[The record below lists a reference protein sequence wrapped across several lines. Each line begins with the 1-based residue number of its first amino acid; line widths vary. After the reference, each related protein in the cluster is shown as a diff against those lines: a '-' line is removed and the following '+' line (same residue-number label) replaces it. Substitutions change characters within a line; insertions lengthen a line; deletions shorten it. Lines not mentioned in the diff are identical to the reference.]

1 MVGDCPHRST
11 RVPALGIHGVP
22 WRRRTSAANW
32 PPSEPGQESSVAVGR
47 RGLLPRDGR
56 RLARRAGRRAVA
68 VIVVAL
74 AALVTTAGPAA
85 AHPTLL
91 TTVPAA
97 GYTGDGPVR
106 QAVLAFDEP
115 VTATA
120 DAISVTTA
128 SGHHEPTG
136 PLQRQ
141 AGGRQLVLP
150 LVAPQTAGQFRV
162 HWQVTAQ
169 DGDVVDGTFAFGI
182 GAPSPATPGSGDAG
196 SLGGTAALRWLLFA
210 ALAVAAGGLVGERL
224 VAGRAGP
231 ADGPVLLA
239 PLRSAAAA
247 GMVAAVGL
255 TGLVAHSAGGWSAI
269 PHLRALELT
278 AAEAAAFALT
288 LALAAVSR
296 LRRFAIG
303 PLAVVVLAEGL
314 RAHPEA
320 YQPGW
325 GAALT
330 VVHLAAA
337 AVWVGALIHVV
348 RAAHRFRRQNLPGRG
363 RELVRAYARCALVLF
378 LLVISTGTIA
388 SLLVL
393 RTPTDLVTTGYG
405 QVLAGK
411 LVLVAVISVLALI
424 GRSRVRRKASAATPE
439 LGRATRFE
447 RSVLVAVLGVTALL
461 VSLPAPQP
469 VATALTLPPPPV
481 GPTTGFGTL
490 LGQISLGATASAG
503 QLQLQLSTPGGD
515 PGEPGTADPHVAVT
529 LDAPGGRRVGVPL
542 RRCGSGCFLAG
553 APWRNGTDQVSVTA
567 SAAGWHG
574 GTGSFSVSWPP
585 VDASGRLHSVV
596 AALRATGAVVLTEA
610 DTSDTTGPTYVA
622 QLHLTGDRFLDS
634 EPYGNGGAPIVTAL
648 PPQAGAARLAVAYP
662 VNGVYLTLTLDR
674 HNRPVSEVEATPNHL
689 ITRTFRYPTD

>member
-1 MVGDCPHRST
+1 MS
-11 RVPALGIHGVP
+11 
-22 WRRRTSAANW
+22 
-32 PPSEPGQESSVAVGR
+32 
-47 RGLLPRDGR
+47 LPRGSR
-56 RLARRAGRRAVA
+56 PLACRAGRRAVA
-68 VIVVAL
+68 VIAVAL
-74 AALVTTAGPAA
+74 VALVTTAGPAA

-115 VTATA
+115 VTVTA

-128 SGHHEPTG
+128 AGHHEPTG
-136 PLQRQ
+136 PLEQQ

-150 LVAPQTAGQFRV
+150 LAAPQTSGQFLV
-162 HWQVTAQ
+162 HWQVTAE
-169 DGDVVDGTFAFGI
+169 DGDAVDGTFAFGI
-182 GAPSPATPGSGDAG
+182 GAAAPATSGSGDVGGVG
-196 SLGGTAALRWLLFA
+196 STAALRWLLFT

-231 ADGPVLLA
+231 ADGPILLA

-247 GMVAAVGL
+247 GMLAAVGL

-269 PHLRALELT
+269 PHVRALELT
-278 AAEAAAFALT
+278 AAEAAAFGIA

-314 RAHPEA
+314 RAHPGA

-330 VVHLAAA
+330 IVHLAAA

-348 RAAHRFRRQNLPGRG
+348 RAAHRIRRQNLPGQG
-363 RELVRAYARCALVLF
+363 RELVRAYARCALILF
-378 LLVISTGTIA
+378 LLVVSTGTIA

-393 RTPTDLVTTGYG
+393 RTTTDLVTTGYG

-411 LVLVAVISVLALI
+411 LALVAVISVLALI
-424 GRSRVRRKASAATPE
+424 GRRRVRRKASAAPPE
-439 LGRATRFE
+439 PGRAARIE

-461 VSLPAPQP
+461 VSLPAPRP
-469 VATALTLPPPPV
+469 VATALTPPPPPV
-481 GPTTGFGTL
+481 GPTAGFGTL
-490 LGQISLGATASAG
+490 LGQVSLGATASAG
-503 QLQLQLSTPGGD
+503 QLQLQLSTPGSD

-529 LDAPGGRRVGVPL
+529 LDAPGGRRVAVPV
-542 RRCGSGCFLAG
+542 RRCGPGCFLAG

-574 GTGSFSVSWPP
+574 GTGSFSLRWPP
-585 VDASGRLHSVV
+585 VDASRHLHSVV
-596 AALRATGAVVLTEA
+596 AALRATGAVILTEGI
-610 DTSDTTGPTYVA
+610 TSDTTGPTYVA
-622 QLHLTGDRFLDS
+622 QLHVTGDRFLDS
-634 EPYGNGGAPIVTAL
+634 EPYGNGGAPIVTTL

-674 HNRPVSEVEATPNHL
+674 HDRPVSEVEATPNHL
-689 ITRTFRYPTD
+689 ITRTFRYPTG

>member
-1 MVGDCPHRST
+1 
-11 RVPALGIHGVP
+11 
-22 WRRRTSAANW
+22 
-32 PPSEPGQESSVAVGR
+32 
-47 RGLLPRDGR
+47 
-56 RLARRAGRRAVA
+56 
-68 VIVVAL
+68 VVAF
-74 AALVTTAGPAA
+74 AALVMTAGPAA

-120 DAISVTTA
+120 AAISVTTA

-150 LVAPQTAGQFRV
+150 LVAPQTSGQFRV
-162 HWQVTAQ
+162 HWQVTAE

-182 GAPSPATPGSGDAG
+182 GAAAPATSGSGDAG
-196 SLGGTAALRWLLFA
+196 GVGGTAALRWLL
-210 ALAVAAGGLVGERL
+210 LAGLSVAAGGLVGERL
-224 VAGRAGP
+224 VAGRPGP
-231 ADGPVLLA
+231 TDGPVLLA
-239 PLRSAAAA
+239 PLRSAAAV

-269 PHLRALELT
+269 LHVRALELT

-288 LALAAVSR
+288 MALAAVLR

-320 YQPGW
+320 YRPGW

-348 RAAHRFRRQNLPGRG
+348 RAARRFRLQNLPNRG

-393 RTPTDLVTTGYG
+393 RTATDLVTTEYG
-405 QVLAGK
+405 LVLAGK

-424 GRSRVRRKASAATPE
+424 GRSRVRRKAFAATPE
-439 LGRATRFE
+439 PGRATRFE
-447 RSVLVAVLGVTALL
+447 RPVLVAVLGLTALL

-490 LGQISLGATASAG
+490 LGQVSLGATASAG

-515 PGEPGTADPHVAVT
+515 PGEPGTADPHVLVT
-529 LDAPGGRRVGVPL
+529 LAAPGGRRVGVPV
-542 RRCGSGCFLAG
+542 RRCGPGCFLAG

-574 GTGSFSVSWPP
+574 GTGSFSVPWPP
-585 VDASGRLHSVV
+585 VDASGRLHSVLT
-596 AALRATGAVVLTEA
+596 ALRATGAVVLTES
-610 DTSDTTGPTYVA
+610 DTSDTTGPTFVA
-622 QLHLTGDRFLDS
+622 QLHLTGDRFLGS

-662 VNGVYLTLTLDR
+662 VTGVYLTLTLDR
-674 HNRPVSEVEATPNHL
+674 HNRPVSEVEATPHHL
-689 ITRTFRYPTD
+689 ITRTFRYPPG

>member
-1 MVGDCPHRST
+1 MV
-11 RVPALGIHGVP
+11 AF
-22 WRRRTSAANW
+22 
-32 PPSEPGQESSVAVGR
+32 
-47 RGLLPRDGR
+47 
-56 RLARRAGRRAVA
+56 
-68 VIVVAL
+68 
-74 AALVTTAGPAA
+74 AALVMTAGPAA

-120 DAISVTTA
+120 AAISVTTA

-150 LVAPQTAGQFRV
+150 LVAPQTSGQFRV
-162 HWQVTAQ
+162 HWQVTAE

-182 GAPSPATPGSGDAG
+182 GAAAPATSGSGDAG
-196 SLGGTAALRWLLFA
+196 GVGGTAALRWLL
-210 ALAVAAGGLVGERL
+210 LAGLSVAAGGLVGERL
-224 VAGRAGP
+224 VAGRPGP
-231 ADGPVLLA
+231 TDGPVLLA
-239 PLRSAAAA
+239 PLRSAAAV

-269 PHLRALELT
+269 LHVRALELT

-288 LALAAVSR
+288 MALAAVLR

-320 YQPGW
+320 YRPGW

-348 RAAHRFRRQNLPGRG
+348 RAARRFRLQNLPNRG

-393 RTPTDLVTTGYG
+393 RTATDLVTTEYG
-405 QVLAGK
+405 LVLAGK

-424 GRSRVRRKASAATPE
+424 GRSRVRRKAFAATPE
-439 LGRATRFE
+439 PGRATRFE
-447 RSVLVAVLGVTALL
+447 RPVLVAVLGLTALL

-490 LGQISLGATASAG
+490 LGQVSLGANRQRRAAATAAVHPRWRPRRTRDG
-503 QLQLQLSTPGGD
+503 RPARFGHARCARRTPGRC
-515 PGEPGTADPHVAVT
+515 PGPPLRSRLLPGRCALAQRNR
-529 LDAPGGRRVGVPL
+529 PGQRHRERCRLARRHGVVQRALAAGRRKRAVAQRPHRAAGNRRSRPDGVRHQRHHRADL
-542 RRCGSGCFLAG
+542 RR
-553 APWRNGTDQVSVTA
+553 P
-567 SAAGWHG
+567 
-574 GTGSFSVSWPP
+574 
-585 VDASGRLHSVV
+585 
-596 AALRATGAVVLTEA
+596 AT
-610 DTSDTTGPTYVA
+610 S
-622 QLHLTGDRFLDS
+622 HR
-634 EPYGNGGAPIVTAL
+634 
-648 PPQAGAARLAVAYP
+648 
-662 VNGVYLTLTLDR
+662 
-674 HNRPVSEVEATPNHL
+674 
-689 ITRTFRYPTD
+689 